1 MTILFHLHL
10 DFLSRWKA
18 LSIGQRRGRICFN
31 KRIGKGE
38 KRMKQIDWQMVY
50 FVGVTLLKEY
60 WCYIGLPRVYYWR
73 IHDHDDRKAA

>member
-1 MTILFHLHL
+1 MTILFHSHL
-10 DFLSRWKA
+10 DFLLRWKWR
-18 LSIGQRRGRICFN
+18 IGQRCGRICFN
-31 KRIGKGE
+31 KRIDKGE

-73 IHDHDDRKAA
+73 IQDYDDRKAA